1 MTTPP
6 EPKASSAGF
15 SPAQEAVITAAER
28 EVWVTAAAGS
38 GKTRCLVERLA
49 RSLLANP
56 QAAMRTVAFTFTRK
70 AAQEML
76 GRLRQKV
83 YEKDHREAAR
93 FIDRFHIG
101 TIDSYC
107 FQALRAHAAEA
118 GLDPQFEILDEVER
132 SQLQRR
138 ISEAV
143 VETAAGSD
151 DGTSRAWFLRHEPS
165 DLEELIR
172 KTSDTLRSA
181 GDALQLLEQWEQG
194 EGRDFGSYQAAY
206 EARHVQLQ
214 ERILARVRPAADLAI
229 AHPTRR
235 DQDRELYNAAMVRLA
250 SGRWEPGAWGDL
262 RTSLKGGVGPRPLH
276 ADFMEVRAPAM
287 AVLDSSIIGLFRKL
301 SGAENP
307 ADEELFRL
315 LRAFV
320 PLLRDY
326 LVRLESAKLRAVPQR
341 LDYQDIQLRVTRLA
355 SSSEAF
361 REYAAREI
369 RHLLV
374 DEFQDTS
381 GLQSHLV
388 EVLGQG
394 AATFGVGDA
403 MQSIY
408 RFRHADVELFAER
421 LRRPSGPNCS
431 VHHLRTNYRS
441 RRGILDF
448 VNLLFPEL
456 ERAAGSTLPL
466 FEKLSA
472 PEWLPPA
479 DAPDVDLLTVI
490 RPDPG
495 LRTDSPRLRVAEAR
509 AVVARLRELR
519 ESGMKVGDGEG
530 GQRDLKWSDV
540 AILFRAR
547 GALPTFA
554 KVLADQGIPCESPD
568 QALLLETLEASDLE
582 SLLKVLH
589 NPLNDVAMAA
599 VLRSPFVDLSDP
611 GILAAAKLDGRLL
624 SKSSQKPSL
633 LASLRHPDMIGAL
646 EPRDAARVREFL
658 LRLEQSR
665 DRVLTEGAPRVLREW
680 LDRTGYLAREG
691 ARRPAEPIRAN
702 LGALL
707 EWLRRIEPARGD
719 LQGLLERLELLR
731 DEENGRG
738 EGAGSATR
746 GVQLLTIH
754 KAKGLEYPV
763 VVVPH
768 LDRELNRAGRGP
780 AALRVRFDG
789 LDRGLRLAAR
799 MGASF
804 GDPRELRGW
813 ADAWMDEDSK
823 RDGRLEEVRL
833 LYVACTR
840 ARERLILSGL
850 TAPGE
855 DFPASFK
862 PESYGGWIA
871 SALDS
876 IRRSGSKVDR
886 VVQGIERHY
895 SELDAPDEKAAAAR
909 PLALELAALVQA
921 GRPAPVEPDPDLK
934 ASAERLLAEAGKAL
948 VIPPAAPRDLPAGGL
963 ARALICPWFWRLRPW
978 LDEVR
983 AERERGASEEGGEAS
998 ERGERVHR
1006 MFEEWNVGKSFE
1018 EEFERL
1024 ALLVEM
1030 SAEETVLVRGWIS
1043 QPEILQATAELQSA
1057 SARWLELPFE
1067 WQVGGTRISGR
1078 MDALVRLPD
1087 GALCVVD
1094 YKTDAGDGAAEQYLH
1109 QTAIYAAA
1117 VERAGLGRV
1126 ARRRLIYLRQG
1137 IVKDLAWGAGDTDAL
1152 ERRIVS
1158 VLDQLVADP
1167 AVMPACGACRAQQD
1181 GEIRTC
1187 PERLLGGANAANS
1200 E

>member
-6 EPKASSAGF
+6 ETAAPGADF
-15 SPAQEAVITAAER
+15 SPAQEAVIAATER

-49 RSLLANP
+49 RALLADP
-56 QAAMRTVAFTFTRK
+56 EAATRTVAFTFTRK

-76 GRLRQKV
+76 GRLRQKI

-101 TIDSYC
+101 TMDSYC
-107 FQALRAHAAEA
+107 FHALRSHAAEA
-118 GLDPQFEILDEVER
+118 GLDPQFEILDEIER
-132 SQLQRR
+132 FRLQRR
-138 ISEAV
+138 VSEAV

-151 DGTSRAWFLRHEPS
+151 DAALRAWFLRHEPA

-181 GDALQLLEQWEQG
+181 GDALQLLEEWEKG
-194 EGRDFGSYQAAY
+194 EGRDFGAYKAAY
-206 EARHVQLQ
+206 EARHVALQ
-214 ERILARVRPAADLAI
+214 ERILARVKPVADLAI
-229 AHPTRR
+229 AHATRR
-235 DQDRELYNAAMVRLA
+235 DQDRELYQGAMARLA
-250 SGRWEPGAWGDL
+250 GGRWDPGAWADL
-262 RTSLKGGVGPRPLH
+262 RSSFRGGIGPRPLH
-276 ADFMEVRAPAM
+276 ADFNAVREPAM
-287 AVLDSSIIGLFRKL
+287 AILDSSIIGLLRKL
-301 SGAENP
+301 SGAEKS

-326 LVRLESAKLRAVPQR
+326 LARLESAKLRMVPQR
-341 LDYQDIQLRVTRLA
+341 LDYQDIQLRVARLA
-355 SSSEAF
+355 SGSEAF
-361 REYAAREI
+361 REHAAREI

-381 GLQSHLV
+381 GLQSRLV
-388 EVLGQG
+388 EALGEG

-421 LRRPSGPNCS
+421 LRRAPGPERS

-448 VNLLFPEL
+448 VNLIFPEL
-456 ERAAGSTLPL
+456 ERAADSVLPL
-466 FEKLSA
+466 FEALDA
-472 PEWLPPA
+472 PEWLPPS
-479 DAPDVDLLTVI
+479 DAPDVDLLTVV
-490 RPDPG
+490 RPDPA
-495 LRTDSPRLRVAEAR
+495 LQIDASRLRVAEAR

-519 ESGMKVGDGEG
+519 ESGMKVADGKG
-530 GQRDLKWSDV
+530 GTRELRWSDV

-547 GALPTFA
+547 AALPTFA
-554 KVLADQGIPCESPD
+554 KVLADQGVPCESSD
-568 QALLLETLEASDLE
+568 QALLLETLEASDLQ

-589 NPLNDVAMAA
+589 NPRNDVAMAA

-611 GILAAAKLDGRLL
+611 GILAVASMDRRLL

-633 LASLRHPDMIGAL
+633 LASLRHPDMAGAL
-646 EPRDAARVREFL
+646 DPRDAERVREFL
-658 LRLEQSR
+658 ARMEPSR

-680 LDRTGYLAREG
+680 LDQTGYLAREG

-702 LGALL
+702 LEALL
-707 EWLRRIEPARGD
+707 EWLRGIEPARGD

-731 DEENGRG
+731 EEENGRG
-738 EGAGSATR
+738 EGAGSAVK

-754 KAKGLEYPV
+754 RAKGLEYPV

-768 LDRELNRAGRGP
+768 LDRELNRAGRSP
-780 AALRVRFDG
+780 AGLRVRFDG
-789 LDRGLRLAAR
+789 PGRALRLAVR
-799 MGASF
+799 MGSSF

-823 RDGRLEEVRL
+823 RDDRLEEVRL

-840 ARERLILSGL
+840 ARDRLILSGL
-850 TAPGE
+850 TRPDE
-855 DFPASFK
+855 DAAASFRS
-862 PESYGGWIA
+862 ESYGGWIA
-871 SALDS
+871 SALES
-876 IRRSGSKVDR
+876 VRRSGRDVAR
-886 VVQGIERHY
+886 VVQAIERRY
-895 SELDAPDEKAAAAR
+895 EDVEAPDEKAAAAR
-909 PLALELAALVQA
+909 PLALELAALIRA
-921 GRPAPVEPDPDLK
+921 GRPVPVEADPSLK
-934 ASAERLLAEAGKAL
+934 AAAERLLAEAGKAL
-948 VIPPAAPRDLPAGGL
+948 VTPPAAPRDLPAGGL
-963 ARALICPWFWRLRPW
+963 ARALICPWFWRLRSW

-983 AERERGASEEGGEAS
+983 GERERGASEEGGEAS

-1006 MFEEWNVGKSFE
+1006 MFEEWNVEKSFE
-1018 EEFERL
+1018 DEFERL
-1024 ALLVEM
+1024 VLLAEM
-1030 SAEETVLVRGWIS
+1030 PAEEASQVRGWIS
-1043 QPEILQATAELQSA
+1043 KPEILQATAELQSA
-1057 SARWLELPFE
+1057 TAWWRELPFE

-1087 GALCVVD
+1087 GTLCVVD
-1094 YKTDAGDGAAEQYLH
+1094 YKTDVGDGAAEQYLH

-1126 ARRRLIYLRQG
+1126 AHRRLIYLRQG
-1137 IVKDLAWGAGDTDAL
+1137 KVKDLPWGEDDTEAL
-1152 ERRIVS
+1152 EARIAS
-1158 VLDQLVADP
+1158 VLGQLVADP
-1167 AVMPACGACRAQQD
+1167 DSVPACGACRALKA
-1181 GEIRTC
+1181 GESRTC
-1187 PERLLGGANAANS
+1187 PERLAVGAHAS
-1200 E
+1200 IP